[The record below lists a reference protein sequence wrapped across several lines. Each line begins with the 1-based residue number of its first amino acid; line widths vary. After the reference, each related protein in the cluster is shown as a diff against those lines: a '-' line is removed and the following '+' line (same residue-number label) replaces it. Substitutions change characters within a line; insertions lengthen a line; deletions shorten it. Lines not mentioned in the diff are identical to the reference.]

1 MTAATPVT
9 ASETT
14 YETVHVERSKKAW
27 VVVRAVMAALSIYLT
42 IFYLVVY
49 YRSSDPSEDN
59 MKENASDLVIDPE
72 RLRCAAENAVA
83 ALKLLANPE
92 RLLLLCQLSQGEYS
106 VSELEA
112 QLDIHQ
118 PTLSQQ
124 LGVLRSQGVV
134 ATRRE
139 GKNIYYSV
147 ADPNLLEILV
157 VLYRL

>member
-1 MTAATPVT
+1 
-9 ASETT
+9 
-14 YETVHVERSKKAW
+14 
-27 VVVRAVMAALSIYLT
+27 
-42 IFYLVVY
+42 
-49 YRSSDPSEDN
+49 
-59 MKENASDLVIDPE
+59 MKPRDLVIDPQ
-72 RLRCAAENAVA
+72 RLRQAADEAVV

-92 RLLLLCQLSQGEYS
+92 RLLLLCQLSQGEFS
-106 VSELEA
+106 VGELEE

-124 LGVLRSQGVV
+124 LGVLRTQGVV

-157 VLYRL
+157 VLYRLYCAKE